1 MHSIVQVL
9 AQIAGTKDCLL
20 LPPAGQPSLPPRAHL
35 PVDLS
40 AFYSE
45 AGGATLFGEA
55 DYPYTILG
63 PSFVAPTNLRLLGH
77 AKTGDVSDHW
87 FTIAED
93 GNGDVLSID
102 LRASHV
108 GRCYD
113 SFHETHGLVGST
125 PVIATSFTELL
136 CRLLAN
142 GGARPY
148 WLASGF
154 SSLGDAYDGNSEA

>member
-1 MHSIVQVL
+1 MQSIVQVL
-9 AQIAGTKDCLL
+9 AQIAATKACLL
-20 LPPAGQPSLPPRAHL
+20 LPPAGQPSLPPGTPL
-35 PVDLS
+35 PADLG

-45 AGGATLFGEA
+45 AGGARLFAGAE
-55 DYPYTILG
+55 YPFTILG

-77 AKTGDVSDHW
+77 AKTGDISDHW

-93 GNGDVLSID
+93 GNGDFLSID
-102 LRASHV
+102 LSASRL

-113 SFHETHGLVGST
+113 SFHETHGVVGST
-125 PVIATSFTELL
+125 PIIATSFTELL

-142 GGARPY
+142 GGTHPY
-148 WLASGF
+148 WLASDF